1 MANTQIKIANHI
13 MARAKLLGRPGGT
26 ATIAAN
32 LKRHSIFIKTLIRKV
47 HQGDAPLRSRMFV
60 LFVTYTEMPYV
71 PEYVYR
77 HLDFLNANGFNVV
90 VVSNSKK
97 INEHSLLEL
106 KQRSLVVLERPNIGY
121 DFGAYRDGI
130 LWLMQNLGSFTRL
143 LVMNDSV
150 FGPIN
155 FKTNF
160 IDKALAMDADIVG
173 LIESMESRY
182 HFQSFWILFNSS
194 VAASKKFFDYW
205 RAMPYCQNKAEV
217 VDRLETK
224 LLSTFLQAD
233 FKAEALFPVDVVT
246 RKAISNFLREID
258 ALSRASGDKG
268 EAADAANIRVE
279 GSVNERL
286 RLMPRGAPLRARL
299 DYLRQIVGILNHGVP
314 MNPSVFMW
322 KTLLQDFEFP
332 YIKREIFTKNPVSEP
347 NILAAYEVV
356 SSCGYPVELVRNY
369 LRGAR

>member
-1 MANTQIKIANHI
+1 MQTKMTSGF

-26 ATIAAN
+26 AALAAN
-32 LKRHSIFIKTLIRKV
+32 LGRNSFFLKTLIRNV
-47 HQGDAPLRSRMFV
+47 HQGAAPLKSRMFA
-60 LFVTYTEMPYV
+60 LFVTYTDMPYV
-71 PEYVYR
+71 AEYVYR
-77 HLDFLNANGFNVV
+77 HLDFLNASGFNVV

-97 INEHSLLEL
+97 INEASLREL
-106 KQRSLVVLERPNIGY
+106 KQRSIAILERPNIGY

-130 LWLMQNLGSFTRL
+130 LWLMQNVGSLNRI
-143 LVMNDSV
+143 LVLNDSV

-160 IDKALAMDADIVG
+160 INKALALNADIVG
-173 LIESMESRY
+173 LIESMEARY
-182 HFQSFWILFNSS
+182 HFQSFWMLFNYSLVS
-194 VAASKKFFDYW
+194 SKKFLDYW
-205 RAMPYCQNKAEV
+205 KSVAYYQDKATV
-217 VDRLETK
+217 VERLETR

-246 RKAISNFLREID
+246 KQAISNFLREID
-258 ALSRASGDKG
+258 LLSRANG
-268 EAADAANIRVE
+268 ERSDVADIPANGQEVRAA
-279 GSVNERL
+279 ERL
-286 RLMPRGAPLRARL
+286 RLVPRGTPIRARM

-347 NILAAYEVV
+347 NILSAYEVV
-356 SSCGYPVELVRNY
+356 SACGYPIELVRNY